1 VLERPRSPTPAFLA
15 GAPPAKQ
22 APEPTF
28 GDAIMAALFW
38 HAGRWYEDEPPKLLG
53 PMDHAMW
60 MASLAFDGARG
71 FDGLAPD
78 LDRHCARLIDST
90 EKMLLAPTMAADA
103 VEELCRAAL
112 RRLPRAGAYY
122 VRPMFY
128 ATRGFV
134 TPEPESTEFALAVY
148 ASPLPEPAGTA
159 CCFSSYR
166 RPARDAA
173 PTDAKAACL
182 YPNMQRA
189 LVEADRRGFDNAI
202 TCDAAANVAELA
214 TANLWIVKDG
224 VAMTPV
230 CNGTFLNGITR
241 QRVLQLLRADGIDA
255 QETTLTRQDVLEADE
270 VFSTGN
276 YGKVLP
282 ISRVEERNYQI
293 GRVYQ
298 RARALYFE
306 FAQTQPIG

>member
-1 VLERPRSPTPAFLA
+1 
-15 GAPPAKQ
+15 
-22 APEPTF
+22 
-28 GDAIMAALFW
+28 MAAAIFW
-38 HAGRWYEDEPPKLLG
+38 HGGRWYQDQQPKLLG

-60 MASLAFDGARG
+60 MASLAFDGARA

-90 EKMLLAPTMAADA
+90 RKMLLEPTMDAEA
-103 VEELCRAAL
+103 VEDLCRQAI
-112 RRLPRAGAYY
+112 RRLPQGLPAY

-134 TPEPESTEFALAVY
+134 TPEPDSTEFALAVY
-148 ASPLPEPAGTA
+148 GSPMPEPGGISV
-159 CCFSSYR
+159 CFSSYR

-173 PTDAKAACL
+173 PTDAKAGCL

-189 LVEADRRGFDNAI
+189 LVEASARGFDNGI
-202 TCDAAANVAELA
+202 TLDASANVAELA
-214 TANLWIVKDG
+214 TANLWIVRDG
-224 VAMTPV
+224 VALTPA

-241 QRVLQLLRADGIDA
+241 QRVIKLLREAGTEV
-255 QETTLTRQDVLEADE
+255 QETTLTRQDILDADE

-282 ISRVEERNYQI
+282 ITRVEDRHYQA
-293 GRVYQ
+293 GRIYQ
-298 RARALYFE
+298 QARELYFE
-306 FAQTQPIG
+306 FARTQPV

>member
-1 VLERPRSPTPAFLA
+1 
-15 GAPPAKQ
+15 
-22 APEPTF
+22 
-28 GDAIMAALFW
+28 MAAAIFW
-38 HAGRWYEDEPPKLLG
+38 HGGRWYEDQQPKLLG

-60 MASLAFDGARG
+60 MASLAFDGARA

-90 EKMLLAPTMAADA
+90 RKMLLEPTMDAEA
-103 VEELCRAAL
+103 VEDLCRQAI
-112 RRLPRAGAYY
+112 RRLPQGLPVY

-134 TPEPESTEFALAVY
+134 TPEPDSTEFALAVY
-148 ASPLPEPAGTA
+148 GSPMPEPGGISV
-159 CCFSSYR
+159 CFSSYR

-173 PTDAKAACL
+173 PTDAKAGCL

-189 LVEADRRGFDNAI
+189 LVEASARGFDNGI
-202 TCDAAANVAELA
+202 TLDASANVAELA
-214 TANLWIVKDG
+214 TANLWIVRDG
-224 VAMTPV
+224 VALTPA

-241 QRVLQLLRADGIDA
+241 QRVIRLLREAGTEV
-255 QETTLTRQDVLEADE
+255 QETTLTRQDILDADE

-282 ISRVEERNYQI
+282 ITRVEDRHYQA
-293 GRVYQ
+293 GRIYQ
-298 RARALYFE
+298 QARELYFE
-306 FAQTQPIG
+306 FARTQPV

>member
-1 VLERPRSPTPAFLA
+1 
-15 GAPPAKQ
+15 
-22 APEPTF
+22 
-28 GDAIMAALFW
+28 MAAAIFW
-38 HAGRWYEDEPPKLLG
+38 HGGRWYQDQQPKLLG

-60 MASLAFDGARG
+60 MASLAFDGARA

-90 EKMLLAPTMAADA
+90 RKMLLEPTMDAEA
-103 VEELCRAAL
+103 VEDLCRQAI
-112 RRLPRAGAYY
+112 RRLPQGFPVY

-134 TPEPESTEFALAVY
+134 TPEPDSTEFALAVY
-148 ASPLPEPAGTA
+148 SSPMPEPRGISV
-159 CCFSSYR
+159 CFSSYR

-173 PTDAKAACL
+173 PTDAKAGCL

-189 LVEADRRGFDNAI
+189 LVEASARGFDNGI
-202 TCDAAANVAELA
+202 TLDASANVAELA
-214 TANLWIVKDG
+214 TANLWIARDG
-224 VAMTPV
+224 VALTPA

-241 QRVLQLLRADGIDA
+241 QRVIKLLRDA
-255 QETTLTRQDVLEADE
+255 GTEVEEATLTRQDILDADE

-282 ISRVEERNYQI
+282 ITRVEDRHYQA
-293 GRVYQ
+293 GRIYQ
-298 RARALYFE
+298 RARELYFE
-306 FAQTQPIG
+306 FAGTQPV

>member
-1 VLERPRSPTPAFLA
+1 
-15 GAPPAKQ
+15 
-22 APEPTF
+22 
-28 GDAIMAALFW
+28 MAAIFW
-38 HAGRWYEDEPPKLLG
+38 HDGRWYDEQPKLLG
-53 PMDHAMW
+53 PLDHAMW
-60 MASLAFDGARG
+60 MASVAFDGARA

-90 EKMLLAPTMAADA
+90 RKMLLAPTMSAGE
-103 VEELCRAAL
+103 VEALCRAAIA
-112 RRLPRAGAYY
+112 RLPGEALY

-134 TPEPESTEFALAVY
+134 TPEAESTEFALVVHS
-148 ASPLPEPAGTA
+148 SPMPEPRGLG

-173 PTDAKAACL
+173 PTDAKASCL

-189 LVEADRRGFDNAI
+189 LVEAAARGFDNAI
-202 TCDAAANVAELA
+202 TMDANGNVAELA
-214 TANLWIVKDG
+214 TANLWIAKDG
-224 VAMTPV
+224 VAMTPA

-241 QRVLQLLRADGIDA
+241 QRVLQLLRDA
-255 QETTLTRQDVLEADE
+255 GTPAIETTLTREDVLGADE

-282 ISRVEERNYQI
+282 ITRVEDRHYQT
-293 GRVYQ
+293 GHVYQ
-298 RARALYFE
+298 KARDLYFE
-306 FAQTQPIG
+306 FARSQTV